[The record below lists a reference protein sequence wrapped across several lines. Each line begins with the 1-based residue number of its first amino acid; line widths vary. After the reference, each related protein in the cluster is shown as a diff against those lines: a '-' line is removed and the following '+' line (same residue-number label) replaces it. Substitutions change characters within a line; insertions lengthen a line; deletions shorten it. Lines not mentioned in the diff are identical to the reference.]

1 MVQGQKSPPRVAI
14 RMWRVLCLTYFV
26 FWIWCT
32 QRVSRNWEQ
41 LSHLSLLS
49 LCTTTLRVAHN
60 FSHISIPV
68 LYIAIWSSEV
78 VCLHS
83 VSVALN
89 WLKSSNIEAITCFPT
104 QDFAL
109 RTSFCQALTHTR
121 SVVIAWW
128 LAVLRK
134 DTTVAWGP
142 TSKPRGRSSSQ
153 SQAQSSRWSQD
164 ATFEQQNSKSEF
176 WSVYTIFSTKS
187 NCKLNYFR

>member
-1 MVQGQKSPPRVAI
+1 M
-14 RMWRVLCLTYFV
+14 
-26 FWIWCT
+26 
-32 QRVSRNWEQ
+32 
-41 LSHLSLLS
+41 
-49 LCTTTLRVAHN
+49 
-60 FSHISIPV
+60 
-68 LYIAIWSSEV
+68 

-142 TSKPRGRSSSQ
+142 PSNPRGRGSSQ

-187 NCKLNYFR
+187 NCNLTISVKKYCLLDSCEFSTWAQDSSSFFRVIVCERKRFYRDSKFWISMNILVQIRHRAVLSR